1 MWLAPHFMALDVAGA
16 SVLLFQ
22 KRKGISIYQRQSDPV
37 LDRALRRGR
46 LRLGNA
52 EIFSRDEA
60 GKALMRAIRRGD
72 GFFNL
77 PDMDFGTRDA
87 AFVPFFGVQAAT
99 LLAPSRLAK
108 AMNMIVQPVVAEI
121 LPGGAGYVVRYEPPW
136 TRLSERRPGRR
147 RGPHEPLD
155 RKRDP
160 AQSGAIPVGPSALQ
174 DAPAGGAVAVLSNK
188 VKRRPAAGLEC
199 GGCRLPAAAGAR
211 IARPD
216 NRDMRLR
223 FTKMQ
228 GAGNDFVV
236 LDATRAP
243 LALDAAQLRR
253 IGDRRFGV
261 GCDQILIVE
270 PSTTPGVDFRYRI
283 FNGASGEEVEQ
294 CGNGARCFVRFVRER
309 GLTSKTTIVVDT
321 LNRRLELREQAD
333 GRVTV
338 DMGAPDFEPL
348 HVPFDTT
355 WLAPRSVE
363 SGLPLWPVEL
373 GEGRSVT
380 VAVVSMGNPHA
391 VQLVADVDAAPVA
404 TQGPLLERH
413 ARFARGV
420 NAGFMQ
426 VVARDAIRLRV
437 FERGAGETLACGTG
451 ACAAVAVGIRLGLLD
466 AKVDVET
473 RGGRLT
479 IEWAGEGA
487 PVLMTGPAQT
497 VFEGEIEL

>member
-1 MWLAPHFMALDVAGA
+1 
-16 SVLLFQ
+16 
-22 KRKGISIYQRQSDPV
+22 
-37 LDRALRRGR
+37 
-46 LRLGNA
+46 
-52 EIFSRDEA
+52 
-60 GKALMRAIRRGD
+60 
-72 GFFNL
+72 
-77 PDMDFGTRDA
+77 
-87 AFVPFFGVQAAT
+87 
-99 LLAPSRLAK
+99 
-108 AMNMIVQPVVAEI
+108 
-121 LPGGAGYVVRYEPPW
+121 
-136 TRLSERRPGRR
+136 
-147 RGPHEPLD
+147 
-155 RKRDP
+155 
-160 AQSGAIPVGPSALQ
+160 
-174 DAPAGGAVAVLSNK
+174 
-188 VKRRPAAGLEC
+188 
-199 GGCRLPAAAGAR
+199 
-211 IARPD
+211 
-216 NRDMRLR
+216 MRLR

-243 LALDAAQLRR
+243 LELDGAQLRR

-270 PSTTPGVDFRYRI
+270 QSSAPGVDFRYRI
-283 FNGASGEEVEQ
+283 FNGASGDEVEQ
-294 CGNGARCFVRFVRER
+294 CGNGARCFVRFVRAR
-309 GLTSKTTIVVDT
+309 GLSDKQTLVVET
-321 LNRRLELREQAD
+321 MNRRLELREQAD

-437 FERGAGETLACGTG
+437 SSAALARRSPAAPARVPPSRSASAS
-451 ACAAVAVGIRLGLLD
+451 ACSTRRSTSRRAA
-466 AKVDVET
+466 
-473 RGGRLT
+473 GRLT

-487 PVLMTGPAQT
+487 PVLMTGPAHT